1 MRRLRRRWKPCCQA
15 LIAEPGGTA
24 YSRTLEQR
32 VADAQATQ
40 ICAVLDEQA
49 DRLMEDA
56 VHTTQQADATRN
68 AAGRLDAQADDL
80 QRRADQLHR
89 RAGLLR
95 DERDATKT

>member
-1 MRRLRRRWKPCCQA
+1 MRHRATHAA
-15 LIAEPGGTA
+15 LDETA
-24 YSRTLEQR
+24 HARTPEQR
-32 VADAQATQ
+32 VADRQATQ
-40 ICAVLDEQA
+40 ISAVLDEQA

-56 VHTTQQADATRN
+56 VHTMQQADATRS

-80 QRRADQLHR
+80 QRRAGRLHA